1 MEPFRCHRE
10 SIEIEGK
17 CPRSIQM
24 RHSDGSE
31 STSVW
36 QLCGRSN
43 FVSAAGVCLMIN
55 SRTNKKLLKRLGGI
69 GFTSMANFISGGAM
83 LWFATIPML
92 CRNQK
97 YNWW

>member
-1 MEPFRCHRE
+1 MSAWGVNTTACERRCSLGCVSHT
-10 SIEIEGK
+10 
-17 CPRSIQM
+17 
-24 RHSDGSE
+24 DGCVPSE
-31 STSVW
+31 AA
-36 QLCGRSN
+36 RSN

-55 SRTNKKLLKRLGGI
+55 SRTNKKLLKRLGGV